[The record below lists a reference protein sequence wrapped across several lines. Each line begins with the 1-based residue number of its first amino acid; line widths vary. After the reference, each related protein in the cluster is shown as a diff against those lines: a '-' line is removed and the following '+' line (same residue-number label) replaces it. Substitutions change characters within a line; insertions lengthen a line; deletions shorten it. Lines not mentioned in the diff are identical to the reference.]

1 MYECCLGPF
10 QHCEESVFTWS
21 CGSCAAFCQS
31 VGKWRVWFLF
41 FDAII
46 CRAKTHDTMFKN
58 NASDTNTGHTAKL
71 GFTDLL
77 SIFSCPRASPLLL
90 VDSVAMW
97 DGVGELLSFAPSE
110 EFNTMNLYFFQLR
123 TLGRLVELGGDA
135 APRLQLLDSAGELG
149 WQSDLRGLLGPLV
162 WHGSMLSTSEFRSGV
177 LPVSLGSSWTEEH
190 RWTVPLLSGLR
201 GSSVSLGPSRGS
213 AVWRGV
219 LLAGYYAGLRDLPER
234 VCGVGDVHGE
244 R

>member
-10 QHCEESVFTWS
+10 QHCKESVFTWS
-21 CGSCAAFCQS
+21 CGCCAAFCQS

-58 NASDTNTGHTAKL
+58 NASNTNTGHTAKL

-77 SIFSCPRASPLLL
+77 SILSCPRASPLLL

-123 TLGRLVELGGDA
+123 TLGRLMELGGDA

-149 WQSDLRGLLGPLV
+149 LAVWSERALGPAGVTRLNALHL
-162 WHGSMLSTSEFRSGV
+162 WIQKRS

-213 AVWRGV
+213 AVWRWV